1 MIGVFDSGLGGLTV
15 VKILQEKL
23 PSFPI
28 LYFGDTAHL
37 PYGTKDPHLIR
48 EWSFQSVQWLQEQGA
63 KIIIIGCHTASTI
76 AGQELKTSF
85 PLPVF
90 EMTTPLLK
98 MAREAGKKYRLGI
111 IGTAA
116 TIQSGFYQEALKE
129 ISPPV
134 FSQACPLFVPLAE
147 ENWMQKPGTKEIVEF
162 SLRPLKE
169 EGIEALV
176 LACTHYPLLQ
186 EVIQE
191 VLPGVKILN
200 PAQQL
205 IADLQDFL
213 QEHPLKADFSKKPR
227 DGFFFSA
234 PPYGLSTI
242 SRAFLGRE
250 IEANILSPHD

>member
-23 PSFPI
+23 PSLPI

-37 PYGTKDPHLIR
+37 PYGTKDSRLIR
-48 EWSFQSVQWLQEQGA
+48 KWSFQNVQWLQEQGA

-76 AGQELKTSF
+76 AGPELKTNFS
-85 PLPVF
+85 LPIF
-90 EMTTPLLK
+90 EMATPLLK
-98 MAREAGKKYRLGI
+98 MAREVGKKYRLGI
-111 IGTAA
+111 IGTVA

-129 ISPPV
+129 IFPPV
-134 FSQACPLFVPLAE
+134 FPQACPLFVPLAE

-205 IADLQDFL
+205 VADLQDFL
-213 QEHPLKADFSKKPR
+213 QEHPLKADFSKKQKNR
-227 DGFFFSA
+227 FFFSA

-242 SRAFLGRE
+242 SQAFLGRE
-250 IEANILSPHD
+250 IEANILSSYD